1 MLGAVSENP
10 GTGMSPIELSFL
22 AITGGMLAGILALT
36 LVLWFAP
43 QPRKDLHRS
52 PPQALAEPRQFVF
65 RNGYLVEHSDN
76 IAFLV
81 ATPVDH
87 LKAWEQLVDVLS
99 EIADGV
105 HAAFEDLRDTGR
117 PFRIEGLFGTDRI
130 HVMGVRQ
137 GEDLR
142 ITVASI
148 ETEQTSMRVDI
159 ATLAVLEADL
169 ELLSQSTDSTPT
181 LSWTVDSENRV
192 VWANATYL
200 ALAAKCH
207 GPDATRGWPVAVL
220 FPDEGNSPPP
230 ISRRQVIDARG
241 RQRWFE
247 ITALPVN
254 DRGLRHMH
262 ALSLDAVIA
271 AEDNLRTFIQTLTR
285 TFAYL
290 PTGLAIFD
298 QDRTL
303 AMFNPALMDMTSLD
317 GSWLS
322 RRPKLEDFF
331 DALRDQSKLPEPR
344 DYKAWRDGLSDLS
357 RVDAGGTYR
366 ETWTLPTGQTYCVT
380 GRPQADGAV
389 ALMLEDI
396 SADIS
401 ATRAHRREREALVG
415 ALDAVDAAVVVFA
428 GDGTRLAANEPARQ
442 MLCPEPGG
450 EIPATLDEGIAQWR
464 TRFLPS
470 PAWADLR
477 SFAASGSPDAERTD
491 WTETLH
497 RQGAGDVSLRII
509 PTRGGGL
516 TLVFNELPPEVS
528 PASERARA
536 LAEPVS

>member
-52 PPQALAEPRQFVF
+52 PPKALAEPRQFVF